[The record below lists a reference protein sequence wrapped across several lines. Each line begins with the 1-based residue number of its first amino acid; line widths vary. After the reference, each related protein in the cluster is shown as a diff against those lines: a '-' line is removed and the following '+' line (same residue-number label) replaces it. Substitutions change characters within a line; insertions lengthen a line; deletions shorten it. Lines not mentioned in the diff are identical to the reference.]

1 MQANP
6 PAPSSTSDSL
16 STVLSALS
24 IVLLVIFLASI
35 LTTALPP
42 KPLEPQWQLALIAAL
57 INNGSLALVGALLT
71 PLALWINP
79 KNIRLRAR
87 LKAFRGWA
95 LAAALGFLLLIPLQA
110 AAGWRLFNT
119 ITSGQEQQ
127 ANLFA
132 QKLSGLREAISSAS
146 SQQDLQLKLQK
157 LFGNNAGLT
166 PAQLTTPLNE
176 LRQQLL
182 NQAEQASNRL
192 QQRLEAQA
200 SVKPDRLIRE
210 SLRIAISSLAYGVG
224 FAFLGG
230 ALPRNNKKGG
240 IFG

>member
-1 MQANP
+1 VQAKP
-6 PAPSSTSDSL
+6 SAPSTTSDAL
-16 STVLSALS
+16 STVLAALS

-79 KNIRLRAR
+79 KNMRLRAR
-87 LKAFRGWA
+87 LKACRGWA

-110 AAGWRLFNT
+110 AAGWRLFHS
-119 ITSGQEQQ
+119 ITSSQEQQ
-127 ANLFA
+127 GSLFA
-132 QKLSGLREAISSAS
+132 QQLSGLREAINSAS

-166 PAQLTTPLNE
+166 PAQLNTPINE

-182 NQAEQASNRL
+182 SQAEQASNRL

-200 SVKPDRLIRE
+200 SLKPDRLIRE
-210 SLRIAISSLAYGVG
+210 SLRIAISSVAYGVG

-230 ALPRNNKKGG
+230 ALPRNSKKGG